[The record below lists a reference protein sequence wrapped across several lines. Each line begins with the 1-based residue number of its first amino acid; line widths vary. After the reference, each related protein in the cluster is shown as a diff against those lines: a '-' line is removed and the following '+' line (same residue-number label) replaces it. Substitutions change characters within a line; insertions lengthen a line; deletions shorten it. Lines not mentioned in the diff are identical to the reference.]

1 MNRVKHGIM
10 ITLFALMQ
18 KSGKSYSSPYWHH
31 ISNLLLKYHKVNIKR
46 RWTFQCLAD
55 IHEEGLITRL
65 ERKAPKIDGEF
76 KQEPGLISF
85 TIKGMKYLVS
95 KHVGGALGK
104 LKQMMAW
111 VKKSDRRWPK
121 KADILPVCTPDQAK
135 RNLERL
141 AEIVD
146 AL

>member
-1 MNRVKHGIM
+1 M

-18 KSGKSYSSPYWHH
+18 KSGRTYTSPFWHH
-31 ISNLLLKYHKVNIKR
+31 IANLLKKYHKVNIKR
-46 RWTFQCLAD
+46 RWVFQCLAD
-55 IHEEGLITRL
+55 IHQAGLITRL
-65 ERKAPKIDGEF
+65 ERKAPQIDGEF

-85 TIKGMKYLVS
+85 TVKGMKYLVS

-104 LKQMMAW
+104 LKAMMKW
-111 VKKSDRRWPK
+111 VKKGDRRWPRK
-121 KADILPVCTPDQAK
+121 EDILPICTPAQAK

-141 AEIVD
+141 AGIVD